1 MWFGLSTIHQKEI
14 CGSLEIQSIRTVY
27 YHFCQFLCLEEIKE
41 LPKLQS
47 KVLSFY
53 LTRNQIDS
61 VQILLFDERG
71 KLETFGSKVEKEQ
84 TQPTYGVELGNGT
97 QVTLVEG
104 ENSHHYKKRNQHKH

>member
-1 MWFGLSTIHQKEI
+1 MVWVIYDLPKGDLWELEYSKYKNSLLS
-14 CGSLEIQSIRTVY
+14 
-27 YHFCQFLCLEEIKE
+27 FLPIFVLEETKE
-41 LPKLQS
+41 RPKSQS
-47 KVLSFY
+47 KVFNFY
-53 LTRNQIDS
+53 LTRNQIDP